1 MTDIRGLRWWK
12 SSRSGNQGGNCVEV
26 AVSNNV
32 WYVRDSKDPS
42 GAHLAVDHGAWRSFV
57 ETVRAGRLEH

>member
-1 MTDIRGLRWWK
+1 MNELRWWK
-12 SSRSGNQGGNCVEV
+12 SSRSGNQGNCVEV
-26 AVSNNV
+26 AAAGTM
-32 WYVRDSKDPS
+32 WYVRDSKNPG